1 MEWTLAVPRQ
11 VTERLVGRYAD
22 ATPVEKS
29 AILDESA
36 EAERLT
42 SSSRSQGVAAG
53 CGGTATAAGV
63 ADPDLE
69 VLA

>member
-11 VTERLVGRYAD
+11 VTERLVCRYAE
-22 ATPVEKS
+22 ATRVEKS

-42 SSSRSQGVAAG
+42 SRSR
-53 CGGTATAAGV
+53 
-63 ADPDLE
+63 L
-69 VLA
+69 

>member
-11 VTERLVGRYAD
+11 VTERLVGRYAG

-36 EAERLT
+36 ERLT
-42 SSSRSQGVAAG
+42 SSSRS
-53 CGGTATAAGV
+53 
-63 ADPDLE
+63 
-69 VLA
+69 